1 MAKLIL
7 QPYYILLFSVIA
19 ILLWIV
25 MKYRRLL
32 DCKTRRLM
40 WVGITLLVIMWILS
54 TPVISDRIEKSLY
67 LNSSAEH
74 FRPEVIVILAGGY
87 EPGYSIEQ
95 DVLVMETNIRVLTGV
110 KWWKEN
116 LDAIMIMSGADNFEG
131 RKSSRQT
138 ELMTAMAVNAGVP
151 GNKIIADTLSGN
163 TFEHPQ
169 KIMELPGI
177 NPQTSV
183 GVVTS
188 KWHMR
193 RAIFSFKQSFDEVYP
208 SPISA
213 SIIDNSLFAIQ
224 RFIPYPDALSKSTR
238 MIHEWIGI
246 LWYKIK

>member
-1 MAKLIL
+1 MGKSLL
-7 QPYYILLFSVIA
+7 QPYFIILFSSIA
-19 ILLWIV
+19 LLIWIV
-25 MKYRRLL
+25 IKYPRLV
-32 DCKTRRLM
+32 DRKIHSLM
-40 WVGITLLVIMWILS
+40 CGVITLLGIMWVLS
-54 TPVISDRIEKSLY
+54 TPVISDTIEKSLY

-87 EPGYSIEQ
+87 ERGYSREQ

-116 LDAIMIMSGADNFEG
+116 PDAIMIMSGADNFEG

-183 GVVTS
+183 LELLLLDGT
-188 KWHMR
+188 
-193 RAIFSFKQSFDEVYP
+193 
-208 SPISA
+208 
-213 SIIDNSLFAIQ
+213 
-224 RFIPYPDALSKSTR
+224 
-238 MIHEWIGI
+238 
-246 LWYKIK
+246 

>member
-1 MAKLIL
+1 MGKSLL
-7 QPYYILLFSVIA
+7 QPYFIILFSSIA
-19 ILLWIV
+19 LLIWIV
-25 MKYRRLL
+25 IKYPRLVDRKIHSL
-32 DCKTRRLM
+32 MCGVITLHGIM
-40 WVGITLLVIMWILS
+40 WVLS
-54 TPVISDRIEKSLY
+54 TPVISDTIEKSLY

-87 EPGYSIEQ
+87 ERGYSREQ

-110 KWWKEN
+110 KWWKGN
-116 LDAIMIMSGADNFEG
+116 PDAIMVISGSGNFEG

-183 GVVTS
+183 LELLLLDGT
-188 KWHMR
+188 
-193 RAIFSFKQSFDEVYP
+193 
-208 SPISA
+208 
-213 SIIDNSLFAIQ
+213 
-224 RFIPYPDALSKSTR
+224 
-238 MIHEWIGI
+238 
-246 LWYKIK
+246 

>member
-1 MAKLIL
+1 MGKSLL
-7 QPYYILLFSVIA
+7 QPYFIILFSSIA
-19 ILLWIV
+19 LLIWIV
-25 MKYRRLL
+25 IKYPRLV
-32 DCKTRRLM
+32 DRKIHSLM
-40 WVGITLLVIMWILS
+40 CGVITLLGIMWVLS
-54 TPVISDRIEKSLY
+54 TPVISDTIEKSLY

-87 EPGYSIEQ
+87 ERGYSREQ

-169 KIMELPGI
+169 KIIELPGI
-177 NPQTSV
+177 NPKTSV

-193 RAIFSFKQSFDEVYP
+193 RALFSFKQYFDEVYP

-224 RFIPYPDALSKSTR
+224 RFIPYPDALSKSTT
-238 MIHEWIGI
+238 MIHEWIGL

>member
-1 MAKLIL
+1 MVKLFL

-19 ILLWIV
+19 VLLWIV
-25 MKYRRLL
+25 MKYRKQL

-40 WVGITLLVIMWILS
+40 WVVITLLGIMWVLS
-54 TPVISDRIEKSLY
+54 TPVISDTIEKSLY

-87 EPGYSIEQ
+87 ERGYSREQ

-110 KWWKEN
+110 KWWKGN
-116 LDAIMIMSGADNFEG
+116 PDAIMVISGAGVLDG

-151 GNKIIADTLSGN
+151 RNRIIADTLSSN

-193 RAIFSFKQSFDEVYP
+193 RAIFSFKQYFDEVYP

-213 SIIDNSLFAIQ
+213 SIIDNSLFTIQ
-224 RFIPYPDALSKSTR
+224 RFIPHPDALSKSTT
-238 MIHEWIGI
+238 MIHEWIG
-246 LWYKIK
+246 LLCYKIK